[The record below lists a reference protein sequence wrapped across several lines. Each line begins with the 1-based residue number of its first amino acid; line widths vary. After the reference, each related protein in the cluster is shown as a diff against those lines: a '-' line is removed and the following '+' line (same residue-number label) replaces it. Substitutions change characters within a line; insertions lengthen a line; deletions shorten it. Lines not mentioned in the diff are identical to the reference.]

1 MSSKNLNIINFTSYP
16 FYVHTPSGEVINL
29 NLKTG
34 TKSSEKIYLRWTSEG
49 LPPDELSV
57 QNGILTTRASRFP
70 VCIDPQ
76 QQALNWI
83 KRREQRKN
91 LKILSFTDPDFLKQ
105 VELAIKYGL
114 PVLFQD
120 VDDIDPVLDNVL
132 SKNVQS
138 ISP

>member
-1 MSSKNLNIINFTSYP
+1 MSRILYTDTIKWKIKNSK
-16 FYVHTPSGEVINL
+16 EA
-29 NLKTG
+29 
-34 TKSSEKIYLRWTSEG
+34 KICSRWTSEG

-57 QNGILTTRASRFP
+57 QNGILTLRASRFP

-83 KRREQRKN
+83 KKKEHKH

-120 VDDIDPVLDNVL
+120 VDEIDPVLDNVL
-132 SKNVQS
+132 SKNIQS
-138 ISP
+138 TFISYILFHFVST